1 MKYISLF
8 VCFFIGIQSTPYP
21 GYEALISELENK
33 VELVNEDK
41 ASFLSMKCRD
51 VSLEIAEEVDV
62 LNEKIQKSNRGV
74 RILQKEQNHKKKLY
88 ELKKLEYSQ
97 KLVMIQQRN
106 LILYP
111 YRIEK
116 ELKTY
121 CMDYEKIHSEYVKKK
136 QRLSY
141 LENKFSIYK
150 GYMKRM

>member
-74 RILQKEQNHKKKLY
+74 RILQKEQNHKK
-88 ELKKLEYSQ
+88 
-97 KLVMIQQRN
+97 
-106 LILYP
+106 
-111 YRIEK
+111 
-116 ELKTY
+116 
-121 CMDYEKIHSEYVKKK
+121 
-136 QRLSY
+136 SY
-141 LENKFSIYK
+141 MN
-150 GYMKRM
+150 